1 MDGYEDYILNFC
13 QGSEEGRHIR
23 KWSCHNGIFQ
33 WKQLTILIY
42 DNMYLYGASGHGK
55 VIKEILES
63 LGKPLDG
70 FVDDDLNTNELSGL
84 PVLHTADSIDEVIV
98 S

>member
-1 MDGYEDYILNFC
+1 
-13 QGSEEGRHIR
+13 
-23 KWSCHNGIFQ
+23 
-33 WKQLTILIY
+33 
-42 DNMYLYGASGHGK
+42 MYLYGASGHGK